1 MQKKWVTM
9 GDVARAA
16 GVGKITV
23 SRALS
28 TPEKVS
34 PATREKVAAAVA
46 ELGYVRD
53 DTAGALSS
61 QRSRVVGALVSS
73 LDQPTFASTIRGLSE
88 GLAEGGLQ
96 LLLGTTQYEPE
107 TEAELVSALMG
118 RRPDA
123 LILTS
128 SEHTPETRAL
138 LTRAGLPV
146 LELWELPESPIY
158 AAVGFS
164 NRAAAHAVTAHLAET
179 GRRAIAFLTTDRPH
193 DTRAHMRAEG
203 YTEAL
208 TDLVPGHAPRILRLP
223 PRAAATGPE
232 YGAEGLA
239 QVMERWPDT
248 DAIVCVSD
256 ALAIGAFCEAGR
268 RGIAV
273 PGRLAITGFGDV
285 PEVGASALGLTTVR
299 IDGHA
304 IGRKAAALTLAAT
317 AGEAL
322 EETRIDMGFTLARR
336 ASS

>member
-28 TPEKVS
+28 TPAKVS
-34 PATREKVAAAVA
+34 AATREKVAAAVA

-61 QRSRVVGALVSS
+61 QRSRVVGAIVSTF
-73 LDQPTFASTIRGLSE
+73 DQPTFASTIRGLSE
-88 GLAEGGLQ
+88 GLAQGGMH
-96 LLLGTTQYEPE
+96 LLLGTTQYEPQ
-107 TEAELVSALMG
+107 TEAELVATLMG

-128 SEHTPETRAL
+128 SEHRPETRAL

-146 LELWELPESPIY
+146 VELWELPDAPIF

-164 NRAAAHAVTAHLAET
+164 NRAAARAMTDHLVHT
-179 GRRAIAFLTTDRPH
+179 GRRAIAFLSTDRAH

-203 YTEAL
+203 YAEAL
-208 TDLVPGHAPRILRLP
+208 PGHAPRILRLP
-223 PRAAATGPE
+223 PRADATGPD
-232 YGAEGLA
+232 YGSQGLA
-239 QVMERWPDT
+239 QIMETWPDT
-248 DAIVCVSD
+248 DAVVCVSD

-268 RGIAV
+268 RSLDV
-273 PGRLAITGFGDV
+273 PGKLAITGFGDV
-285 PEVGASALGLTTVR
+285 PEVGASALGLTTIR

-317 AGEAL
+317 SGQPLPER
-322 EETRIDMGFTLARR
+322 RIDMGFSLTRR

>member
-28 TPEKVS
+28 TPDKVS
-34 PATREKVAAAVA
+34 PDTRAKVAAAVA

-61 QRSRVVGALVSS
+61 QRSRVVGAIVSTF
-73 LDQPTFASTIRGLSE
+73 DQPTFASTIRGLSE
-88 GLAEGGLQ
+88 GLTEGGLH

-107 TEAELVSALMG
+107 TEAGLVATLMG

-128 SEHTPETRAL
+128 SEHTPETRDM
-138 LTRAGLPV
+138 LTRARLPV
-146 LELWELPESPIY
+146 VELWELPEQPIF

-164 NRAAAHAVTAHLAET
+164 NRAAGRAITAHLAET
-179 GRRAIAFLTTDRPH
+179 GRRNIAFLSTDRPH
-193 DTRAHMRAEG
+193 DTRARMRAEG

-208 TDLVPGHAPRILRLP
+208 HRHLPGQAPRILRLP
-223 PRAAATGPE
+223 PRPEATGPD

-239 QVMERWPDT
+239 RVLAQWPDT
-248 DAIVCVSD
+248 DAVACVSD
-256 ALAIGAFCEAGR
+256 ALAIGCYCEATR
-268 RGIAV
+268 RGLSV
-273 PGRLAITGFGDV
+273 PGQLAVTGFGDV
-285 PEVGASALGLTTVR
+285 PEVGASGIGLTTIR
-299 IDGHA
+299 IDGQA

-317 AGEAL
+317 SGAPL
-322 EETRIDMGFTLARR
+322 PETRIDMGFTLARR

>member
-28 TPEKVS
+28 TPAKVS
-34 PATREKVAAAVA
+34 PETREKVAAAVA

-61 QRSRVVGALVSS
+61 QRSRMVGAVVST

-88 GLAEGGLQ
+88 GLATGGLH
-96 LLLGTTQYEPE
+96 LLLGTTQYAPE
-107 TEAELVSALMG
+107 TEAALVSTLMG

-128 SEHTPETRAL
+128 SEHTDETRTL

-146 LELWELPESPIY
+146 IELWELPETPIF

-164 NRAAAHAVTAHLAET
+164 NRAAGRAVTEHLVET
-179 GRRAIAFLTTDRPH
+179 GRRAIAFLSTDRPH
-193 DTRAHMRAEG
+193 DTRAVMRAEG
-203 YTEAL
+203 YAEAL
-208 TDLVPGHAPRILRLP
+208 PGHAPRILRLP
-223 PRAAATGPE
+223 PQDGMTGPE
-232 YGAEGLA
+232 YGARGLA
-239 QVMERWPDT
+239 RVLECWPDT
-248 DAIVCVSD
+248 DAVVCVSD
-256 ALAIGAFCEAGR
+256 ALGLGAFCEAGR

-273 PGRLAITGFGDV
+273 PEALAITGFGDV
-285 PEVGASALGLTTVR
+285 DDVGEAGIGLTTIR

-304 IGRKAAALTLAAT
+304 IGLKAAELTLAAT
-317 AGEAL
+317 SGTPLPER
-322 EETRIDMGFTLARR
+322 RIDMGFTLARR

>member
-1 MQKKWVTM
+1 MNTQKKWVTM

-28 TPEKVS
+28 TPQKVS

-46 ELGYVRD
+46 ALGYVRD

-61 QRSRVVGALVSS
+61 QRSRVVGAVVST
-73 LDQPTFASTIRGLSE
+73 LDQPVFASTIRGLSE
-88 GLAEGGLQ
+88 GLAEGGLH
-96 LLLGTTQYEPE
+96 LLLGTAQYEAD
-107 TEAELVSALMG
+107 TEAALVSALMG

-146 LELWELPESPIY
+146 IELWELPEQPIY

-164 NRAAAHAVTAHLAET
+164 NRAAGRAITEHLVET
-179 GRRAIAFLTTDRPH
+179 GRRNIAFLATDRPG
-193 DTRAHMRAEG
+193 DTRARMREAG
-203 YTEAL
+203 YAEAL
-208 TDLVPGHAPRILRLP
+208 PGHAPRILRLP
-223 PRAAATGPE
+223 PRPGMTGPE

-239 QVMERWPDT
+239 RIIEEWPDT
-248 DAIVCVSD
+248 DAVVCVSD
-256 ALAIGAFCEAGR
+256 ALGLGAFCEAAR

-285 PEVGASALGLTTVR
+285 DDVGDAGIGLTTIR

-304 IGRKAAALTLAAT
+304 IGRRAAEITLSAT
-317 AGEAL
+317 AGDPLEAP
-322 EETRIDMGFTLARR
+322 RIDLGFTLTRR

>member
-28 TPEKVS
+28 TPAKVS
-34 PATREKVAAAVA
+34 PETREKVAAAVA

-61 QRSRVVGALVSS
+61 QRSRVVGAVVSS
-73 LDQPTFASTIRGLSE
+73 LDQATFASTIRGLSE
-88 GLAEGGLQ
+88 GLAEGGLN

-107 TEAELVSALMG
+107 TEAALVSTLMG

-128 SEHTPETRAL
+128 SEHTPETRSL

-146 LELWELPESPIY
+146 LELWELPEQPIF

-164 NRAAAHAVTAHLAET
+164 NRAAARAVTEHLVET

-203 YTEAL
+203 YGEAL
-208 TDLVPGHAPRILRLP
+208 PGHAPRILRLP
-223 PRAAATGPE
+223 PRPEATGPD

-239 QVMERWPDT
+239 RIMEAWPET
-248 DAIVCVSD
+248 DAVVCVSD

-268 RGIAV
+268 RGLAV
-273 PGRLAITGFGDV
+273 PDRLAITGFGDV
-285 PEVGASALGLTTVR
+285 PEVGASGIGLTTIR

-304 IGRKAAALTLAAT
+304 IGREAARLTLAAT
-317 AGEAL
+317 SGAAL
-322 EETRIDMGFTLARR
+322 LERRIDMGFSLALR